1 MKTYMKKII
10 YRAIQF
16 VLSSVTVSMFC
27 IGITYS
33 QTTFDTMLFLNQMNQ
48 SNCTGKGGHWTGM
61 DCAGGSSTTLR
72 KKFTPAV
79 EAELRKLADKY
90 WSDMAHAAECLVVF
104 NKPDTLEGTRE
115 FIKNTFNQRKRDDR
129 TFTIYR
135 DKYEN
140 TYVVSIGMGTPGYD
154 GWPSLNGLKRRR
166 MLPPDGYCVPRQ
178 EAKRMFIPVEYWQK
192 SQVSK

>member
-1 MKTYMKKII
+1 
-10 YRAIQF
+10 
-16 VLSSVTVSMFC
+16 MFC

-72 KKFTPAV
+72 KKFTPAE

-129 TFTIYR
+129 TLQYTETNM
-135 DKYEN
+135 K
-140 TYVVSIGMGTPGYD
+140 TPTLYQSAWGH
-154 GWPSLNGLKRRR
+154 PVTMAGLH
-166 MLPPDGYCVPRQ
+166 
-178 EAKRMFIPVEYWQK
+178 
-192 SQVSK
+192 

>member
-1 MKTYMKKII
+1 
-10 YRAIQF
+10 
-16 VLSSVTVSMFC
+16 
-27 IGITYS
+27 
-33 QTTFDTMLFLNQMNQ
+33 
-48 SNCTGKGGHWTGM
+48 
-61 DCAGGSSTTLR
+61 
-72 KKFTPAV
+72 
-79 EAELRKLADKY
+79 
-90 WSDMAHAAECLVVF
+90 MAHAAECLVVF

-178 EAKRMFIPVEYWQK
+178 EAKRMFIPVESWQK